1 MSTEASTLSKLK
13 QSFQRL
19 LPLVDDLADALGMLL
34 LISLI
39 VVIWI
44 FVYLFYLQ
52 HFSLFISIS
61 VSGLSILPVLILS
74 RFWFSLENLKDIP
87 KIAEEMIDDVTGDV
101 AQSWH
106 AAKSGKKSALNFF
119 GQVKKLFEIRSILNS
134 ADDII
139 GQYFSIGPL
148 VNPFYLFLGVLSF
161 IGLFFVFLAGL
172 VMMILSFVR

>member
-1 MSTEASTLSKLK
+1 MPIEASTLNKLK

-19 LPLVDDLADALGMLL
+19 LPLVDDLADALGVLL
-34 LISLI
+34 LISMV

-52 HFSLFISIS
+52 HFSLFISVGVSSLS
-61 VSGLSILPVLILS
+61 VLPVLILS

-106 AAKSGKKSALNFF
+106 AAKSGKKGALNFF
-119 GQVKKLFEIRSILNS
+119 GQAKKLFEIRSILNS

-161 IGLFFVFLAGL
+161 IGLFFVFIAGL
-172 VMMILSFVR
+172 IMGVLSFVG